1 MFVQTWRSGH
11 WSPEELD
18 SVLTL
23 RFVDDTAGSGRI
35 ELVHVGVAQSDL
47 DGVREGWEGYYW
59 TPWREYL
66 ERG

>member
-1 MFVQTWRSGH
+1 
-11 WSPEELD
+11 
-18 SVLTL
+18 VLTL